1 MSVSR
6 LRKSLLL
13 HLLPFVSGCSAK
25 NDETEAM
32 SLPAVPV
39 VVAAAVKKS
48 VPIEIPTI
56 GNVEAYS
63 TVAIKSRVN
72 GQLQRVPFR
81 EGQEVARGDVL
92 FVIDPQPFELALRRA
107 EANLAKDISQAQQAR
122 LEAERSALLLTDG
135 VASKE
140 QNELLQA
147 NANAMESAVKA
158 DRAAVENARVQ
169 LEYCTIRAPIDGRT
183 GRILLNEG
191 NLVKENETMLVVI
204 NQLVPIYVSFS
215 VNELHLT
222 DILRHMATGPLKVF
236 ARSPGEA
243 SHQAEGT
250 LTFVDNSVD
259 RETGTIR
266 LKATYENKDRLLW
279 PGEYVNVHL
288 RLAEREG
295 AILVPSQA
303 IQTGQKGE
311 YVYAVKDDLIAELWP
326 VITGGTFDG
335 QALIEKGLEAGER
348 VVIDGQLR
356 LVPGVKVELRGSR
369 ASGSEA
375 GR

>member
-1 MSVSR
+1 MSR

-13 HLLPFVSGCSAK
+13 LLLPLVSGCSDK

-32 SLPAVPV
+32 SFPAVPV
-39 VVAAAVKKS
+39 VVASAMKKS
-48 VPIEIPTI
+48 VSIEVPTI

-72 GQLQRVPFR
+72 GQLQRVHFR

-122 LEAERSALLLTDG
+122 LEADRSALLLTDG

-169 LEYCTIRAPIDGRT
+169 LEYCTLRAPIDGRT

-222 DILRHMATGPLKVF
+222 EILRNMAAGPLKVF

-250 LTFVDNSVD
+250 LTFVNNSVD

-303 IQTGQKGE
+303 IQTGQKGD
-311 YVYAVKDDLIAELWP
+311 YVYAVKDDLIVELRP
-326 VITGGTFDG
+326 VITGGIFDG
-335 QALIEKGLEAGER
+335 QALVEKGIEAGER

-356 LVPGVKVELRGSR
+356 LVPGVKVELRGPR
-369 ASGSEA
+369 TSGSEA
-375 GR
+375 GP